1 VSRTAGAATEI
12 PCLTKEFMLDP
23 PSKPGP
29 GRLRRPA
36 GEPLPRAH
44 YWGGSVTYSDAGAG
58 YHMLA
63 SFGPMIDCE
72 DDG

>member
-1 VSRTAGAATEI
+1 
-12 PCLTKEFMLDP
+12 MLDP